1 MPKTTTQ
8 LSSLVDFATL
18 AREIAQDI
26 FPVEQVIRLHNLT
39 DEEWERISQH
49 RKFTSILADM
59 QREWNSADN
68 TAQRIKA
75 KAQAGLETQIEIL
88 IADCGDPSIPL
99 SQRTEAY
106 RVLARLGDLDGQG
119 KGNVAGEKFIIQLN
133 IGPVET
139 KVEVKDMPKVIEHQP

>member
-1 MPKTTTQ
+1 MGA
-8 LSSLVDFATL
+8 DFPASEIHFDPRRHA
-18 AREIAQDI
+18 AR
-26 FPVEQVIRLHNLT
+26 VE
-39 DEEWERISQH
+39 
-49 RKFTSILADM
+49 F
-59 QREWNSADN
+59 ADN